1 MQPTPLCSVSDWKDL
16 ATVLCLA
23 LLVLGTM
30 ALASA
35 AQTFTI
41 IKGKVLEKGT
51 AAQGFGSKSSPTQT
65 ISVLIENDDR
75 VFRIER
81 GSMVK
86 YAISDGDA
94 ERIDVGSEVE
104 LLISSHNSK
113 ARLISLAG
121 ANQI

>member
-1 MQPTPLCSVSDWKDL
+1 VSDWRDL
-16 ATVLCLA
+16 AIVLCLS
-23 LLVLGTM
+23 LVVLGAF
-30 ALASA
+30 ALAFA

-51 AAQGFGSKSSPTQT
+51 AAQGFGSKSLPTQT

-75 VFRIER
+75 VFRIEH
-81 GSMVK
+81 GSVVK

-94 ERIDVGSEVE
+94 GRIFVGSEVE

-113 ARLISLAG
+113 ARLISLTG
-121 ANQI
+121 TSDV